1 MANTTNWK
9 FLSIHLKYLYTQG
22 KISELLIFMMKQL
35 SLDNLR
41 TFVGVIEQG
50 GYAKAGQWLG
60 RSQPAISLQIKKL
73 EEQLGKKLFTKVGQR
88 HFPSSDGNWLYP
100 KAKELLELND
110 SIFRSLDPTP
120 LRGRMRLGI
129 PNEFASTLLPGL
141 IGEFSK
147 RYPDVSLEV
156 TSALSRELL
165 HPSRQS
171 DFDMILALVNPE
183 QATDG
188 DSAGDEEEQPRTTV
202 AEAENFFP
210 ANIQHGECQGSDQE
224 EPAGRQN
231 RAQQG
236 AIGGQKLHFPDSVD
250 GIPAQRSFRVSSV
263 TTLADVER
271 GAPSHRCH
279 GDEKEPTPP
288 VGMCRRRVIV
298 TVEEGEEQPSD
309 DGSEDDRYVGGHV
322 DDAVGASQ
330 ILLVDHLG
338 QNSVFRGTEEGTLG
352 SHQKQHP
359 EHCDDRQV
367 GIDPLQKKGSHTECH
382 GEDF

>member
-1 MANTTNWK
+1 
-9 FLSIHLKYLYTQG
+9 
-22 KISELLIFMMKQL
+22 MMKQL

-188 DSAGDEEEQPRTTV
+188 DVILEDEVVWVGDPAHPLITPNIALVLAPDGCIYRSRVITHLKQQTTAWKISYTNADLSGLV
-202 AEAENFFP
+202 AAIQEGLGITALARSSMP
-210 ANIQHGECQGSDQE
+210 ANLMELKHRNLPALGGINVCLFIQSTQH
-224 EPAGRQN
+224 P
-231 RAQQG
+231 
-236 AIGGQKLHFPDSVD
+236 V
-250 GIPAQRSFRVSSV
+250 VSR
-263 TTLADVER
+263 TLADFITRRLRER
-271 GAPSHRCH
+271 
-279 GDEKEPTPP
+279 
-288 VGMCRRRVIV
+288 
-298 TVEEGEEQPSD
+298 
-309 DGSEDDRYVGGHV
+309 
-322 DDAVGASQ
+322 
-330 ILLVDHLG
+330 
-338 QNSVFRGTEEGTLG
+338 
-352 SHQKQHP
+352 
-359 EHCDDRQV
+359 
-367 GIDPLQKKGSHTECH
+367 
-382 GEDF
+382 